1 MQLTGFQVVKDVCSF
16 YAYDGMQQ
24 LCVCK
29 ESPMDFTLTPTAK
42 VRIVYYSGTGSTA
55 KVAET
60 MKELL
65 EKNGN
70 RVTITSLRENDR
82 PYSPVDEDLLIVIF
96 AVYAFGSP
104 FIVRDWIHSL
114 PPVNGLPTVV
124 LSVSGGGEVFP
135 NSACR
140 LVAIKALEKKGF
152 SVFYERMLVMPSNWI
167 INVPDKISVRLLT
180 VLPDRLAAIID
191 DLLHGTVLRKR
202 TGLFK
207 RFASGINKYESS
219 AGKSFA
225 SKFILS
231 DKCNGCGLCE
241 KGCPNA
247 NIHMQNGL
255 PVFGKNC
262 LLCLNCIYSCPQKAI
277 SPKSM
282 KFVVIK
288 EGYSFQRI
296 ASNLDNIPPATD
308 EELPRNYLWIGVT
321 KYLEGKW

>member
-1 MQLTGFQVVKDVCSF
+1 MA
-16 YAYDGMQQ
+16 YA
-24 LCVCK
+24 
-29 ESPMDFTLTPTAK
+29 LTPTAK

-55 KVAET
+55 KVADT

-70 RVTITSLRENDR
+70 HVSITSLREKHI
-82 PYSPVDEDLLIVIF
+82 PYSPVDEDLLVVIF

-104 FIVRDWIHSL
+104 YIVRDWIHSL

-167 INVPDKISVRLLT
+167 LNDPDKVSARLLT
-180 VLPDRLAAIID
+180 ILPDRLDTIIE
-191 DLLHGTVLRKR
+191 DLRRGTVLRKR
-202 TGLFK
+202 TGPFHF
-207 RFASGINKYESS
+207 FASRLSKYEST
-219 AGKSFA
+219 AGKTFA
-225 SKFILS
+225 SSFIVS
-231 DKCNGCGLCE
+231 GQCNGCGLCE

-262 LLCLNCIYSCPQKAI
+262 LVCLNCIYSCPQKAI

-288 EGYSFQRI
+288 EGYSYKRVE
-296 ASNLDNIPPATD
+296 SNLDNITPATD
-308 EELPRNYLWIGVT
+308 IELPHNLMWVGVT
-321 KYLEGKW
+321 RYLKGKW